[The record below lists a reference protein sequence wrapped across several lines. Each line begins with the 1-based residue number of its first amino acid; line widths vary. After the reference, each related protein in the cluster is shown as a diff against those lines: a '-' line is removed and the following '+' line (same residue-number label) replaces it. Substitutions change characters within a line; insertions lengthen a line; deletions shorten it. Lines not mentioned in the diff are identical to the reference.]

1 MLALSPSTG
10 RRYNTIIKGYLL
22 NYLLT
27 NLNVIG
33 LVHTEDRIDRAV
45 DFVASVNAVLTL
57 IIELITCVR
66 RHKPR
71 YSYTSRDSCQY
82 MTSCPTV
89 NEAYIRRR

>member
-1 MLALSPSTG
+1 MLALSLSTG
-10 RRYNTIIKGYLL
+10 RSYNTIIKGYLL

-33 LVHTEDRIDRAV
+33 LVHTEDRIDRAF

-57 IIELITCVR
+57 IIELITCVG

-71 YSYTSRDSCQY
+71 YSYTSRDSCRY
-82 MTSCPTV
+82 MTSCPTA